1 MRGRTEA
8 SRQPLTAGPR
18 ALPRA
23 DVDRSTQVRELA
35 GYLAKFTPLIA
46 SSPGTTGAIL
56 GLDNLV
62 ADEIVSD
69 ELRIL
74 LSEGRVLQRR
84 AEQLDRPMSADARAS
99 ALARVER
106 SLAAALRARPQVVDV
121 VWPLLA
127 PNLPGK
133 VDFAGTGRSSTRDL
147 RFGRHL
153 AAAVLLTAVIG
164 GVIVV
169 AKWVGTRQFG
179 AVSALEAMA
188 IWTLS
193 FTPGWLYIR
202 FIGQRAGAL
211 WDEYVLNLHRLG
223 LDQPENLPRPPVS
236 SVYFAQWFTAG
247 GATMSRQPNIYRQK
261 FDAYY
266 GRCVSEANSDS
277 RVKTGTFF
285 PVVLATVVFAVG
297 WTSVFWSES
306 FVVGEPSGTLDMLLF
321 GFLGA
326 YLFNIQMLSRR
337 FFQSDLKPS
346 AYTSAV
352 LRVVVVLILVGV
364 MHQLPVFSDDAGG
377 QEAIV
382 AFVVGLFPLVGL
394 QALNR
399 VVAVVL
405 RSAVPS
411 LRSSYP
417 LSDLDGLNVWYEA
430 RLLEEGIEDMQNL
443 VSANT
448 VEVLLHTRVPV
459 GRLID
464 WYDQAHLYLH
474 LSPRA
479 STRRKR
485 RLDEK
490 QNRVHPRAALASFG
504 VRSATSFL
512 QAFPPASVTE
522 QGVPSDPLV
531 DRAYKAVAEQ
541 ADGLSADAIL
551 TIARILDAEPG
562 LTPVRNWHAWGATT
576 RPVVTRPGPG
586 TTQPGRALHAVDV
599 SAGE

>member
-1 MRGRTEA
+1 L
-8 SRQPLTAGPR
+8 STAAAR

-23 DVDRSTQVRELA
+23 GGDRSMQVRELA
-35 GYLAKFTPLIA
+35 GYLARFTPLVA
-46 SSPGTTGAIL
+46 SSGGATGPVL
-56 GLDNLV
+56 GLDNRV
-62 ADEIVSD
+62 ADEIVSA
-69 ELRIL
+69 ELRVL
-74 LSEGRVLQRR
+74 LSEGRILRRR
-84 AEQLDRPMSADARAS
+84 AEQLERPISADARAS

-127 PNLPGK
+127 PNLPGE
-133 VDFAGTGRSSTRDL
+133 VDGAGDGQRPTRDF
-147 RFGRHL
+147 RYGRHL

-164 GVIVV
+164 GVIIG
-169 AKWVGTRQFG
+169 AEWVGNRQLG
-179 AVSALEAMA
+179 PISALEAAA
-188 IWTLS
+188 IWVLA

-223 LDQPENLPRPPVS
+223 IDRPEHLPRPPVS
-236 SVYFAQWFTAG
+236 SVYFAQWFDGG
-247 GATMSRQPNIYRQK
+247 GATMSRQRNIYRQK

-266 GRCVSEANSDS
+266 GRCVSEATADS

-285 PVVLATVVFAVG
+285 PVVLATAVFAVG
-297 WTSVFWSES
+297 WTCVLWNETFIE
-306 FVVGEPSGTLDMLLF
+306 GGPSGSETTDMLLY

-364 MHQLPVFSDDAGG
+364 LHQLPVFSDGSG
-377 QEAIV
+377 EQEAIV

-399 VVAVVL
+399 LVAVVL

-411 LRSSYP
+411 LRSPYP

-459 GRLID
+459 GRLVD

-474 LSPRA
+474 LRPRA
-479 STRRKR
+479 TNRRTRRS
-485 RLDEK
+485 DDK
-490 QNRVHPRAALASFG
+490 QNRVHPRVALASFG
-504 VRSATSFL
+504 VRGATSFL
-512 QAFPPASVTE
+512 EAFPPADVND
-522 QGVPSDPLV
+522 QGVPADPLV
-531 DRAYKAVAEQ
+531 DRAHKAVAEH
-541 ADGLSADAIL
+541 ADGLPAEAIL

-562 LTPVRNWHAWGATT
+562 LAPVHNWRAWEATARPAVSTPARGATKPART
-576 RPVVTRPGPG
+576 
-586 TTQPGRALHAVDV
+586 LHAVDA